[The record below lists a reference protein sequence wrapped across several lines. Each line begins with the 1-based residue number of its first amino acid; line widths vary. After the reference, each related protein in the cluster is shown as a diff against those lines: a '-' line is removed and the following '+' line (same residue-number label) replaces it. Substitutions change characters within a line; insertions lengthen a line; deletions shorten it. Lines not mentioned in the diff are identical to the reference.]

1 MYKVIANPS
10 NIFSVVKIV
19 FLAASFLAIT
29 LLIFPANAQNGAYKI
44 STVVIDAGHGGHDPG
59 THGKKLKEKD
69 LTLKIALKVG
79 GYIEQLLPDV
89 KVIYTRKTDVFIPL
103 DERAEIANKNNADVF
118 ISIHVNASPNP
129 SVYGTETWT
138 MGVDKSSRN
147 LEVAKRENA
156 VILLD
161 ENYQERYEGFDPNK
175 PESIILFELMAS
187 ASATSSLDLAAK
199 VEEQFKTRVGRR
211 SLGVKQGPFW
221 VLWKTTM
228 PSVLIEVGY
237 LSNEKE
243 ERDLG
248 DPTIQDYIASG
259 IFRAFRAYKNEVED
273 ISLRPPAI
281 KVE

>member
-273 ISLRPPAI
+273 ISLRPTGI